1 MSGPPGIAI
10 LEFSLVGGGERA
22 TGTARGDVDKL
33 LPLALSRPAE
43 ALAGARAVLARQPA
57 PDEASVAHQAIGIV
71 QREFGDVQ
79 AGVRELRTALRLAR
93 RSGSAG
99 READVL
105 GTLGAG
111 LVYAGRTRDGLSM
124 LEQSVRLSDG
134 VPAARNRVRRGVVL
148 WALGRYGPATDDVR
162 SALTVLRRAGD
173 LVWTARALN
182 TRALVGLALG
192 ATSRADADFAAA
204 GKLHS
209 EAGQDLEAAVTVIN
223 RAAVASAVGDLPT
236 ALSLLDEAEILWRPL
251 RVPAFALRTDRCTVL
266 LAAGLVGEAFAE
278 ADSALRTLEL
288 GGRMPKRAELLLVA
302 ARCALAAA
310 QPDKALEWAQAAH
323 RLFRTERS
331 AWWRAQ
337 AASAVTQ
344 ARFAG
349 GQASAGL
356 LRQAVRTAGLLDE
369 LGSNEA
375 AHAHLLAGRIA
386 LELGRR
392 QAADRHFAAAA
403 GGRRRGSAL
412 TRVTGW
418 LAAALQAQAAGQPRR
433 VLAACREGL
442 GVLDEHQY
450 TLGGSEL
457 RAQAT
462 MHGAELAAIAR
473 RHALRACRPRLLL
486 TCSER
491 WQATALTVPSVR
503 PTPDARL
510 NTDLAALRAVTR
522 RLDAAAAGTV
532 PVELKREQQRLESA
546 VRAHAL
552 RARGSPDYAGA
563 TFSPA
568 ALLDQL
574 GGTRLIE
581 IIEIDGTLHVLSCGA
596 GKVRQFA
603 AGQAAEAAR
612 AASFARFALRRLARS
627 RPGDDLD
634 SALAILADVGPKL
647 QAALLGAA
655 VRSLGDGPVVI
666 VPPAR
671 LHTTPWPLLPALR
684 DRPVSVAPSATAWM
698 RADRIGPPGH
708 RHVTFAQGPGLSSQG
723 AEITDAAPLY
733 DDVTVLAG
741 KEATAENVL
750 AALDGAWL
758 AHIAAHGVF
767 RADSPLLSALSMH
780 DGPLT
785 AYDFE
790 QLRRAPYRLVLSSC
804 DSGVLAPTGSNELL
818 GLASS
823 LLPVGT
829 AGIIAAVVP
838 LNDRAAVPVMV
849 DVHQQLRAGRTFAE
863 AMCAARCAPRGDP
876 AQHAAA
882 LSLMALGAA

>member
-1 MSGPPGIAI
+1 M
-10 LEFSLVGGGERA
+10 GGGARA
-22 TGTARGDVDKL
+22 TGTARGDVEKL
-33 LPLALSRPAE
+33 LPLALSRPTE
-43 ALAGARAVLARQPA
+43 ALAGARAVLARRPA

-93 RSGSAG
+93 ESGSAG

-111 LVYAGRTRDGLSM
+111 LVYSGRTRDGLSM
-124 LEQSVRLSDG
+124 LGQSVRLSDG
-134 VPAARNRVRRGVVL
+134 VQAARSRLRRGIVL

-204 GKLHS
+204 GKLYS
-209 EAGQDLEAAVTVIN
+209 EAGQDLEAAFTVIN
-223 RAAVASAVGDLPT
+223 RAAVAFAVGDLPM
-236 ALSLLDEAEILWRPL
+236 ALSLLDEAETLWRPL

-266 LAAGLVGEAFAE
+266 LATGLVGEALAE
-278 ADSALRTLEL
+278 ADSAVHALEPL
-288 GGRMPKRAELLLVA
+288 GARMPKRAELLLVA

-337 AASAVTQ
+337 AACVVTE

-375 AHAHLLAGRIA
+375 AHAHLLAGRVA

-392 QAADRHFAAAA
+392 QDADRHFAAAA
-403 GGRRRGSAL
+403 RGRRRGSAL
-412 TRVTGW
+412 TRLTGW

-433 VLAACREGL
+433 VMAACRAGFA
-442 GVLDEHQY
+442 VLEEHQY

-473 RHALRACRPRLLL
+473 RHALRARRSRLLL

-503 PTPDARL
+503 PSPDARL

-522 RLDAAAAGTV
+522 RLDAAAAGTA
-532 PVELKREQQRLESA
+532 PTELKREQQRLEGA

-552 RARGSPDYAGA
+552 RARGSPDYAGT

-581 IIEIDGTLHVLSCGA
+581 IVEIDGTLHVLSCGA

-603 AGQAAEAAR
+603 AGRAADAAR
-612 AASFARFALRRLARS
+612 SAAFARFALRRLARS

-647 QAALLGAA
+647 QAALLGPAA
-655 VRSLGDGPVVI
+655 RSLGDGPVVV

-671 LHTTPWPLLPALR
+671 LHATPWPLLPALR
-684 DRPVSVAPSATAWM
+684 DRPVSVVPSATAWM
-698 RADRIGPPGH
+698 RADRIGPPEH

-723 AEITDAAPLY
+723 AEIMDAAPLY
-733 DDVTVLAG
+733 DDATVLAG
-741 KEATAENVL
+741 KQATAKNVL

-767 RADSPLLSALSMH
+767 RADSPLLSALSMR

-804 DSGVLAPTGSNELL
+804 DSGVLAPTGSNEVL

-849 DVHQQLRAGRTFAE
+849 NLHKQLRAGRTFAE
-863 AMCAARCAPRGDP
+863 AMCAVRCGPRGDP

>member
-1 MSGPPGIAI
+1 M
-10 LEFSLVGGGERA
+10 
-22 TGTARGDVDKL
+22 
-33 LPLALSRPAE
+33 
-43 ALAGARAVLARQPA
+43 
-57 PDEASVAHQAIGIV
+57 AHQAIGIV
-71 QREFGDVQ
+71 LREFGDVR
-79 AGVRELRTALRLAR
+79 AGVRELRAALRLAR

-105 GTLGAG
+105 AALGVG
-111 LVYAGRTRDGLSM
+111 LVYAGRTRDGLST
-124 LEQSVRLSDG
+124 LGEAVRLSDG
-134 VPAARNRVRRGVVL
+134 ILAAQVRVRRGIAL
-148 WALGRYGPATDDVR
+148 WALGRYDAAADDVR
-162 SALTVLRRAGD
+162 AALTVLRRADD
-173 LVWTARALN
+173 LLWTARALN
-182 TRALVGLALG
+182 ARALLCLAVGS
-192 ATSRADADFAAA
+192 TSRADADFAAA
-204 GKLHS
+204 GELFS
-209 EAGQDLEAAVTVIN
+209 ETGQELEAVYTVIN
-223 RAAVASAVGDLPT
+223 RASVAFAAGDLPT
-236 ALSLLDEAEILWRPL
+236 ALSLLGEAEVRWRPL
-251 RVPAFALRTDRCTVL
+251 RVPAFTLSIDRCTVL
-266 LAAGLVGEAFAE
+266 LAAGLVGEALAE
-278 ADSALRTLEL
+278 ADGAVRAMEPLR
-288 GGRMPKRAELLLVA
+288 GRVTKRAELLLVA

-310 QPDKALEWAQAAH
+310 EPDKALAWAQAAD
-323 RLFRTERS
+323 RLFRSQRS
-331 AWWRAQ
+331 AWWRAH
-337 AASAVTQ
+337 AASAVIQ

-349 GQASAGL
+349 GHASPGL
-356 LRQAVRTAGLLDE
+356 LRQAVRTAGLLEE
-369 LGSNEA
+369 LGANEA
-375 AHAHLLAGRIA
+375 AHAHLLAGRVA

-392 QAADRHFAAAA
+392 EDADRQFAAAA
-403 GGRRRGSAL
+403 RGRRRGSAL

-418 LAAALQAQAAGQPRR
+418 LGAALRAQAAGQPRR

-442 GVLDEHQY
+442 AVLDEHQY

-473 RHALRACRPRLLL
+473 RHALRSRRPRLLL
-486 TCSER
+486 AWSER
-491 WQATALTVPSVR
+491 WQATALAVPSVR
-503 PTPDARL
+503 PTPDASL

-532 PVELKREQQRLESA
+532 PAELRREQQRLEGA

-552 RARGSPDYAGA
+552 RARGSAGHDGA
-563 TFSPA
+563 AFSPA

-612 AASFARFALRRLARS
+612 AASFARFALRRLARN
-627 RPGDDLD
+627 RPGDDPD

-647 QAALLGAA
+647 QAALLGPAA
-655 VRSLGDGPVVI
+655 ASLGDEPVVI

-684 DRPVSVAPSATAWM
+684 DRPVSVVPSATAWM
-698 RADRIGPPGH
+698 RADRIGPPAH
-708 RHVTFAQGPGLSSQG
+708 RHVTFAQGPGLSSAG
-723 AEITDAAPLY
+723 AEIIDAAPLY

-790 QLRRAPYRLVLSSC
+790 QLRGAPYRLVLSSC
-804 DSGVLAPTGSNELL
+804 DSGVLAPAGSNELL

-838 LNDRAAVPVMV
+838 LNDRAAAAVMV
-849 DVHQQLRAGRTFAE
+849 NLHRQLRAGRTFAE
-863 AMCAARCAPRGDP
+863 AMCAVRSEPRADP